1 MIVAVKMRYHAQ
13 DNISKIGENEKAFKS
28 NDLKASNL
36 FVIPLGLEPTLPHFT
51 TKINVHLQVFGNHS
65 SIYTDLI

>member
-36 FVIPLGLEPTLPHFT
+36 FVIPLGSSPGFFSLPI
-51 TKINVHLQVFGNHS
+51 INQS
-65 SIYTDLI
+65 

>member
-36 FVIPLGLEPTLPHFT
+36 FVIPLASLAVAGKP
-51 TKINVHLQVFGNHS
+51 IQ
-65 SIYTDLI
+65 